1 MQSAKSGDDTV
12 RKQLQGIAVMLL
24 SILLML
30 GFDSIG
36 IKYVFDLSLHWSTI
50 FRVIGIIG
58 FIMVFRKDNNK
69 Q

>member
-1 MQSAKSGDDTV
+1 M

>member
-1 MQSAKSGDDTV
+1 M

-24 SILLML
+24 SILLMF

-50 FRVIGIIG
+50 FLVIGIVG